1 MLDTKLIISSL
12 ELTGKT
18 MEDMYIDSYKWHHKV
33 VHTIWDKSLTLE
45 DFDIVKP
52 IFLIEKF
59 CYYLLSP
66 EFIEKY
72 QENCINDFESYTD
85 IVLSELFWRAL
96 YLYQLWQKHH
106 LIELLSKIK

>member
-1 MLDTKLIISSL
+1 METKLIESAL
-12 ELTGKT
+12 QLTWSR
-18 MEDMYIDSYKWHHKV
+18 IDYVS
-33 VHTIWDKSLTLE
+33 
-45 DFDIVKP
+45 DFQIAVWEYE
-52 IFLIEKF
+52 FSIEKF

>member
-1 MLDTKLIISSL
+1 MLDNKLIISSL

-18 MEDMYIDSYKWHHKV
+18 MDDMNIPKYL
-33 VHTIWDKSLTLE
+33 WDCSVNWMWFPE
-45 DFDIVKP
+45 FWDEFS
-52 IFLIEKF
+52 IEKF

>member
-1 MLDTKLIISSL
+1 MLDTKLIENALSL
-12 ELTGKT
+12 CEY
-18 MEDMYIDSYKWHHKV
+18 MYDDFTDEIYRWDSYSFSWEYCWPKIEQKF
-33 VHTIWDKSLTLE
+33 S
-45 DFDIVKP
+45 
-52 IFLIEKF
+52 IEKF

-66 EFIEKY
+66 CFIEKY

>member
-1 MLDTKLIISSL
+1 MLSEKLIENAL
-12 ELTGKT
+12 ALTGKT
-18 MEDMYIDSYKWHHKV
+18 MEDM
-33 VHTIWDKSLTLE
+33 
-45 DFDIVKP
+45 DISVYYAFLDDYAD
-52 IFLIEKF
+52 IFSIEKF
-59 CYYLLSP
+59 YYYLLSP

-106 LIELLSKIK
+106 LIELLSKIWN